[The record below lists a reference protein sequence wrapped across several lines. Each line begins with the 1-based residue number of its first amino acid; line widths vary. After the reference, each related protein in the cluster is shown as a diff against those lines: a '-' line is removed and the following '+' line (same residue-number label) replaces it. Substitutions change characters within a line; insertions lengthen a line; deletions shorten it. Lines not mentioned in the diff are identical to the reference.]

1 MNLNHIVFSIFNGL
15 LSIYII
21 CFFFGTFAPKNDF
34 KSRNILLMLLSFAF
48 VISLIINASKVVNFV
63 ILSSL
68 VLILS
73 FFYDTKWHNRFFLSI
88 ASVLLSSFS
97 ELVVA
102 ILSSYILKVDFPTLK
117 TGYYFLIGML
127 LSKLI
132 TFITIAIIRLGNHS
146 LPFKRL
152 EGVWAYILLLP
163 LTSIIFVFMISDYMY
178 TIVDDKVKQTLTIA
192 SVFLIIITNILLFY
206 VIDKIRDYFVSQSN
220 LAIANELIEN
230 QKITYKNLF
239 DSQTEIK
246 KIKHDLKNVM
256 YGILHE
262 IDTNN
267 IEKAKNYIK
276 HNCNLLAPSTI
287 SFISGNSIIDTL
299 ISAKNQVAN
308 DLNIT
313 LDVETELSTQIYMDS
328 IDFSVL
334 IGNAIDNAIEATQS
348 VKTHDKVINITIMTK
363 NSNLLIIVKNPV
375 DAKIDTQNL
384 VTTKKEFEL
393 HGFGVLQMT
402 NLVEK
407 YGGDIF
413 FKCDNKQFKTTIILN
428 NKANE

>member
-1 MNLNHIVFSIFNGL
+1 
-15 LSIYII
+15 
-21 CFFFGTFAPKNDF
+21 
-34 KSRNILLMLLSFAF
+34 
-48 VISLIINASKVVNFV
+48 
-63 ILSSL
+63 
-68 VLILS
+68 
-73 FFYDTKWHNRFFLSI
+73 
-88 ASVLLSSFS
+88 
-97 ELVVA
+97 
-102 ILSSYILKVDFPTLK
+102 
-117 TGYYFLIGML
+117 ML

-132 TFITIAIIRLGNHS
+132 TFITIAIIKLGNHS

-152 EGVWAYILLLP
+152 EGVWAYTLLFP
-163 LTSIIFVFMISDYMY
+163 LTSIIFVFMITDYMY

-276 HNCNLLAPSTI
+276 HNCNLLAPSTV

-334 IGNAIDNAIEATQS
+334 I
-348 VKTHDKVINITIMTK
+348 
-363 NSNLLIIVKNPV
+363 
-375 DAKIDTQNL
+375 
-384 VTTKKEFEL
+384 
-393 HGFGVLQMT
+393 
-402 NLVEK
+402 
-407 YGGDIF
+407 
-413 FKCDNKQFKTTIILN
+413 
-428 NKANE
+428 

>member
-1 MNLNHIVFSIFNGL
+1 
-15 LSIYII
+15 
-21 CFFFGTFAPKNDF
+21 
-34 KSRNILLMLLSFAF
+34 
-48 VISLIINASKVVNFV
+48 
-63 ILSSL
+63 
-68 VLILS
+68 
-73 FFYDTKWHNRFFLSI
+73 
-88 ASVLLSSFS
+88 
-97 ELVVA
+97 
-102 ILSSYILKVDFPTLK
+102 
-117 TGYYFLIGML
+117 ML

-146 LPFKRL
+146 LPFKKL
-152 EGVWAYILLLP
+152 EGVWAYIILLP

-220 LAIANELIEN
+220 LAIANELIEK

-276 HNCNLLAPSTI
+276 HNCNLLAPSTV

-299 ISAKNQVAN
+299 ISAKNHVAN

-313 LDVETELSTQIYMDS
+313 LDVETELSSQIYMDS

-384 VTTKKEFEL
+384 ATTKKEFEL

-413 FKCDNKQFKTTIILN
+413 FECDDKQFKTTIILN
-428 NKANE
+428 NNANE